1 MSLFKSKT
9 LWIVLGAVVVANLA
23 VFTLADKAGVTDAA
37 TMAASADANLVV
49 VALLI
54 GVIWL
59 LTRKRAGVDLG
70 ARAPQRRIAGREVAG
85 VLGYAAAGQLVGA
98 GLGRLLGE
106 HPISFHLAGT
116 LYGHQHVTPY
126 EAYVWAG
133 YNFVVYALL
142 PWLYFRQ
149 RYTAE
154 QLSLRSS
161 NRRNDL
167 LVILVVMVLESL
179 NELGGLSDAVL
190 HLSPSQLVKGVP
202 TAFGLYFL
210 GSALPTMVL
219 VYSILLPRYRA
230 LTRSVPAT
238 VVLGGLTY
246 ALLHF
251 FEAWTVLSSPAGAA
265 VSIGLLLL
273 QYTGPGMV
281 KSVLTLRTGN
291 AWVHVWAYH
300 AVAPHTLVDT
310 PHVVQIFNIK

>member
-1 MSLFKSKT
+1 MSLFRSKT
-9 LWIVLGAVVVANLA
+9 LWITVGAVVVANVA
-23 VFTLADKAGVTDAA
+23 VFGLASRAGIADAA
-37 TMAASADANLVV
+37 KMAASADANLVV

-54 GVIWL
+54 GVIWW
-59 LTRKRAGVDLG
+59 LTRKRAAVDLA
-70 ARAPQRRIAGREVAG
+70 ARAPERRRAGREVAG
-85 VLGYAAAGQLVGA
+85 VLAYAAAGQVVGA
-98 GLGRLLGE
+98 LLGWLPGE

-167 LVILVVMVLESL
+167 LVIVVVMVLESL
-179 NELGGLSDAVL
+179 NEIGGLSDAIL
-190 HLSPSQLVKGVP
+190 HLSASQLLKGVP
-202 TAFGLYFL
+202 AAFGLYLL
-210 GSALPTMVL
+210 GSVLPTMVL

-251 FEAWTVLSSPAGAA
+251 FEAWTVLTSPAGAA

-300 AVAPHTLVDT
+300 AVAPHTIVDT
-310 PHVVQIFNIK
+310 PHVVGIFNIR

>member
-1 MSLFKSKT
+1 MSMLKSRT
-9 LWIVLGAVVVANLA
+9 LWITIGAITAANLA
-23 VFTLADKAGVTDAA
+23 VFALADRAGVAGAA
-37 TMAASADANLVV
+37 TMAAGADANLAV

-54 GVIWL
+54 GVIYL
-59 LTRKRAGVDLG
+59 LTRRRAAVDLG
-70 ARAPQRRIAGREVAG
+70 ARAPERRTAGREVAG
-85 VLGYAAAGQLVGA
+85 VLAYAAAGQLVGA
-98 GLGRLLGE
+98 GLGRLLGG

-167 LVILVVMVLESL
+167 LVIVVVMVLESL

-190 HLSPSQLVKGVP
+190 HLSAGQLLKGVP
-202 TAFGLYFL
+202 AAFGLYFL
-210 GSALPTMVL
+210 GSVLPTMVL

-246 ALLHF
+246 ALLHV
-251 FEAWTVLSSPAGAA
+251 FEAWTVLRSPAGAA

-310 PHVVQIFNIK
+310 PHVVGIFNIK

>member
-1 MSLFKSKT
+1 MSLFKSRT
-9 LWIVLGAVVVANLA
+9 LWITIGAVVVANLV
-23 VFTLADKAGVTDAA
+23 VFGLAAKAGVADAA
-37 TMAASADANLVV
+37 KMAAGADANLVA
-49 VALLI
+49 VALLV
-54 GVIWL
+54 GVIYL
-59 LTRKRAGVDLG
+59 LTRNRATVDLA
-70 ARAPQRRIAGREVAG
+70 ARAPERRIAAREVTG
-85 VLGYAAAGQLVGA
+85 VLAYAAAGQIVGVA
-98 GLGRLLGE
+98 LGWLLGE

-167 LVILVVMVLESL
+167 LVILVVMILESL
-179 NELGGLSDAVL
+179 NELGGLSAAVL
-190 HLSPSQLVKGVP
+190 HLSPAQLVKGVP
-202 TAFGLYFL
+202 AAFGLYFL
-210 GSALPTMVL
+210 GSVLPTMVL

-230 LTRSVPAT
+230 LTRSAPAT

-251 FEAWTVLSSPAGAA
+251 FEAWTVLRTPAGAA

-310 PHVVQIFNIK
+310 PHVVGIFNIK

>member
-1 MSLFKSKT
+1 MPLFKSRT
-9 LWIVLGAVVVANLA
+9 LWITVGAVVVANLV
-23 VFTLADKAGVTDAA
+23 VFRLAAKAGVADAA
-37 TMAASADANLVV
+37 KMAAGADANLAV

-54 GVIWL
+54 GVIYL
-59 LTRKRAGVDLG
+59 LTRKRPAVDLA
-70 ARAPQRRIAGREVAG
+70 ARAPERRAAGREVAG
-85 VLGYAAAGQLVGA
+85 VLAYAAAGQILGA
-98 GLGRLLGE
+98 ALGWLLGE

-116 LYGHQHVTPY
+116 LYGHQHVTPH

-167 LVILVVMVLESL
+167 LVILVVMTLESL
-179 NELGGLSDAVL
+179 NELGGLSAAVL
-190 HLSPSQLVKGVP
+190 HLSPTQLVEGVP
-202 TAFGLYFL
+202 AAFGLYFL
-210 GSALPTMVL
+210 GSILPTMVL
-219 VYSILLPRYRA
+219 VYSILLPRYLA

-251 FEAWTVLSSPAGAA
+251 FEAWTVLTSPSGAA

-300 AVAPHTLVDT
+300 AVAPHILVDT
-310 PHVVQIFNIK
+310 PHVVGVLNIK